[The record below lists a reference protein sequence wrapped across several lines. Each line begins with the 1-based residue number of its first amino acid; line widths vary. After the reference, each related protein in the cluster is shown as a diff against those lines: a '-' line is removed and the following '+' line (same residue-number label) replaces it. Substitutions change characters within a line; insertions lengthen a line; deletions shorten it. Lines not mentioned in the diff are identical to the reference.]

1 MRVGLAGIWHETNTF
16 FDRPTTVEDFRSFA
30 YFEGH
35 DLVDALTGTGTELGG
50 ALAAAHD
57 LGVEAVPLAFAGAL
71 PSGPVTA
78 QDFDR
83 LLAEII
89 GRLRGQLPVD
99 GVVLAL
105 HGAMVVEGRPDPEAD
120 IVAEVRRVAGG
131 LPIAVTLDYH
141 ANVSER
147 LARLA
152 DVLCGY
158 RTYPHV
164 DLAERGYD
172 ALASVVRAARRGRP
186 PRSHLVKLPLLT
198 LPVAQE
204 SSARPMRDVLGLVEA
219 ACAQDD
225 VWTACALPGFAYSD
239 GPRLGFSVY
248 VAGDGDPEAVAREI
262 GREVWARRDDFAM
275 ALLDPDTAVRRALA
289 GPAPAVLVDVADN
302 VGGGSPGDS
311 TAILRALQSAG
322 ATGAVV
328 VLWDPAAVAA
338 LHAEDGDRASIAVGG
353 RSDPSMGPPAMVSGS
368 VRRHGE
374 VRYRRTGSYMTG
386 AEVDMGRVAVVRSE
400 VGSVVLTENRVVPFD
415 DDHLTVLGIA
425 PRAATVLVAKGAIA
439 WKAAFGD
446 YAATTVYVDG
456 PGTCPV
462 SLAALDYASRPR
474 PLYPFEPETS
484 WPAPV

>member
-16 FDRPTTVEDFRSFA
+16 FDRPTTIEDFRSFA
-30 YFEGH
+30 YFEGG
-35 DLVDALTGTGTELGG
+35 DLLDALTGTGTELGG
-50 ALAAAHD
+50 ALAAARE
-57 LGVEAVPLAFAGAL
+57 LGVEAVPLVFAGAL
-71 PSGPVTA
+71 PSGPVVA
-78 QDFDR
+78 SDFDGV
-83 LLAEII
+83 LTEIL
-89 GRLRGQLPVD
+89 GRLRAQLPLD

-105 HGAMVVEGRPDPEAD
+105 HGAMVVEGRADPEAD
-120 IVAEVRRVAGG
+120 IIAEIRRVVGG

-141 ANVSER
+141 ANVSGR

-164 DLAERGYD
+164 DLADRGHD
-172 ALASVVRAARRGRP
+172 ALSAVVRAARRGRP
-186 PRSHLVKLPLLT
+186 PLSHLVKLPLLT

-204 SSARPMRDVLGLVEA
+204 SAARPMRDVLGLVEA
-219 ACAQDD
+219 ACSDPD

-248 VAGDGDPEAVAREI
+248 VAADRDPAAIAKEI
-262 GREVWARRDDFAM
+262 ASEVWSRRDEFAM
-275 ALLDPDTAVRRALA
+275 TLYDPVSAVRRAST
-289 GPAPAVLVDVADN
+289 GPFPAVLVDVADN

-311 TAILRALQSAG
+311 TAIVRALQQERVE
-322 ATGAVV
+322 GAVV
-328 VLWDPAAVAA
+328 VLWDPVAA
-338 LHAEDGDRASIAVGG
+338 AELNASDATHAEVRVGG
-353 RSDPSMGPPAMVSGS
+353 RSAAVMGPPALVSGR

-386 AEVDMGRVAVVRSE
+386 AEVDMGRVGVIESA
-400 VGSVVLTENRVVPFD
+400 VGSVVVTENRVVPFD

-425 PRAATVLVAKGAIA
+425 PRAAHFLVAKGAIA

-462 SLAALDYASRPR
+462 SLAALDFSSRPR
-474 PLYPFEPETS
+474 PMYPFEQQTP
-484 WPAPV
+484 WPATA

>member
-1 MRVGLAGIWHETNTF
+1 MRVGLGGIWHETNTF
-16 FDRPTTVEDFRSFA
+16 FDRPTTMADFRSFA
-30 YFEGH
+30 YFEGA
-35 DLVDALTGTGTELGG
+35 DLLDGLTGTGTELGG
-50 ALAAAHD
+50 ALAAARD
-57 LGVEAVPLAFAGAL
+57 LGVEAVPLVFAGAL
-71 PSGPVTA
+71 PSGPVA
-78 QDFDR
+78 AADFER
-83 LLAEII
+83 VLSELV
-89 GRLRGQLPVD
+89 GRLRAQLPVD

-105 HGAMVVEGRPDPEAD
+105 HGAMVVEGRVDPEAD
-120 IVAEVRRVAGG
+120 IVAEVRRVVGD

-141 ANVSER
+141 ANVSGR

-172 ALASVVRAARRGRP
+172 ALAAVVRAAQRGRP

-204 SSARPMRDVLGLVEA
+204 SAARPMRDVLSLVEA
-219 ACAQDD
+219 ACADAD

-248 VAGDGDPEAVAREI
+248 VASDRDPTAVAD
-262 GREVWARRDDFAM
+262 EVAQAVWTRRDDFAM
-275 ALLDPDTAVRRALA
+275 ALLDPVTAVRRAAA

-311 TAILRALQSAG
+311 TAILHALQRERAG
-322 ATGAVV
+322 GAIV
-328 VLWDPAAVAA
+328 VLWDPVAA
-338 LHAEDGDRASIAVGG
+338 AELHASSGTQVSIRVGG
-353 RSDPSMGPPAMVSGS
+353 RSSAAMGPPALVSGT
-368 VRRHGE
+368 VRRHGP

-386 AEVDMGRVAVVRSE
+386 AEVDMGRVAVVESE
-400 VGSVVLTENRVVPFD
+400 VGSVVVTENRIVPFD
-415 DDHLTVLGIA
+415 DDHLVVLGLA
-425 PRAATVLVAKGAIA
+425 PRSARILVAKGAIA
-439 WKAAFGD
+439 WKAAFGE

-462 SLAALDYASRPR
+462 SLDALDFAARPR
-474 PLYPFEPETS
+474 PMYPFEPLTAWS
-484 WPAPV
+484 AAL